1 MKLKTL
7 FVAALLCALAPVVSA
22 LPRYAAY
29 HDGSISAAPSMLW
42 PNPAPPTEAEY
53 NARGFYRVVDTMPA
67 NPAPEGYHYEPRG
80 WELASNE
87 IRRVYAVVQ
96 DAPPP
101 PKVYQTADV
110 IEALMAHEVWPQ
122 CRAWIEERGLL
133 DLVFT
138 TPSFEDDWPNFVA
151 AKQGLQQ
158 LLDWTDEQ
166 VAELLAEA
174 SGSVESPEGSE
185 Q

>member
-1 MKLKTL
+1 MKHKTT
-7 FVAALLCALAPVVSA
+7 FVTILLCAFALVGFA

-53 NARGFYRVVDTMPA
+53 NAHGFYRVVDMMPT
-67 NPAPEGYHYEPRG
+67 NPAPEGYHYEPKG
-80 WELASNE
+80 WELSSNK
-87 IRRVYAVVQ
+87 ICRVYAAAQ

-138 TPSFEDDWPNFVA
+138 TPIFADDWPNFVVA
-151 AKQGLQQ
+151 RQGLQQ
-158 LLDWTDEQ
+158 LLGWTDEQ
-166 VAELLAEA
+166 VAELLEEA
-174 SGSVESPEGSE
+174 SDSAVTEDTE